1 MRANCHVGQGANVSE
16 RVLVSVRAWRDFFS
30 FVYTLPVYVRV

>member
-1 MRANCHVGQGANVSE
+1 MLTVMWVKVECVGTRVSE
-16 RVLVSVRAWRDFFS
+16 RAGVARIFS